1 MSGHLWPYILMYH
14 CVSQTGI
21 YGGLTEEL
29 FADIREGTDPAIST
43 PPTSLLPQAHY
54 ERMAAV
60 FGGSGHFCSTIP
72 QLQKAVSQALQNDS
86 KPSLINVMINPMAQ
100 RKAQDFDWLTRS
112 KL

>member
-1 MSGHLWPYILMYH
+1 MLNDWSLVVLYP

-29 FADIREGTDPAIST
+29 FTDIREGMHPAIST

-72 QLQKAVSQALQNDS
+72 QLQKAVSQALRDDS
-86 KPSLINVMINPMAQ
+86 RPSLINVMIDPMAQ
-100 RKAQDFDWLTRS
+100 RKAQDFNWLTRS

>member
-1 MSGHLWPYILMYH
+1 M
-14 CVSQTGI
+14 VSQTGI

-29 FADIREGTDPAIST
+29 FSDIREGMDPALAT
-43 PPTSLLPQAHY
+43 PPTSLIPQAHY

-60 FGGSGHFCSTIP
+60 FGDDGHFCTTIP
-72 QLQKAVSQALQNDS
+72 HLQKAVSQALSDDS

-100 RKAQDFDWLTRS
+100 RKSQDFDWLTRS